1 MSLIEGKGRAR
12 FSGGGSKLHIKTILF
27 MMGIVFIIHNMSKKY
42 KDIIFDK
49 DNRLIILIIGVFMI
63 MYIDDYFKNKS
74 DEI

>member
-12 FSGGGSKLHIKTILF
+12 LGGSKLHIKTILF
-27 MMGIVFIIHNMSKKY
+27 MIGIIFIIHNISKKY

-49 DNRLIILIIGVFMI
+49 DNRLLVLIISFFMI
-63 MYIDDYFKNKS
+63 LYIDDYFKNKVS